1 MWTVLIL
8 FGMILFF
15 ITGWL
20 RADLVALIGLLSLV
34 LTNQL
39 TPGEAM
45 AGFSNSVVL
54 MIAGLFIV
62 GAGLFHS
69 GLAERLSSALIPYA
83 NGSETR
89 LFYLFMLTV
98 ALLSS
103 VMSNTGTVALLIP
116 VVMAMSRQIKRS
128 AKTYLMPLAFFSSIG
143 GTMTLIG
150 TPPNLVAAESLR
162 GLIDVPIGFFSL
174 FPIGAVVMVVGL
186 LYFRLVGNRLLDDDR
201 SRGWDGGGAT
211 ETINPNV
218 YVLSIDKVH
227 PLIGKRL
234 SELKWS
240 RDGIIVLK
248 ERMKGIGKQYETA
261 RADTVLR
268 AGSILVSGD
277 EQRVRSLS
285 ERQHLPFQKVE
296 ATSVYDKTGGIA
308 MFTIPGSSQLVGRCL
323 HESQL
328 RNEYHVNVLRVIRPQ
343 EEIAQV
349 RLKDL
354 PLKQGDLL
362 MVQGKWEDLERVEQE
377 ARLLLSNERVTDI
390 ANRTVSSHHQLAAG
404 MIMVMMMTLFVFEW
418 VDPTVAVWLAALAMV
433 MSGAVRHLD
442 IAYQSIQWSSLVLI
456 AAMIPVGTALE
467 KAGIMTW
474 LVDWIGRSFAGFGPA
489 WVLVVLFLATMV
501 LSQIISNTATA
512 ILFIPLAIALS
523 ESMGVSPVPF
533 VIAVAI
539 SASLAFM
546 TPFGSPTN
554 AMVFSVGGYR
564 FIDFVKVGVPL
575 QLLTGIVGILMI
587 LLLFPF

>member
-1 MWTVLIL
+1 
-8 FGMILFF
+8 
-15 ITGWL
+15 
-20 RADLVALIGLLSLV
+20 
-34 LTNQL
+34 
-39 TPGEAM
+39 
-45 AGFSNSVVL
+45 
-54 MIAGLFIV
+54 
-62 GAGLFHS
+62 
-69 GLAERLSSALIPYA
+69 
-83 NGSETR
+83 
-89 LFYLFMLTV
+89 MLTV

-174 FPIGAVVMVVGL
+174 LPIGAVVMIVGL
-186 LYFRLVGNRLLDDDR
+186 FYFRLVGNRLLEDYR
-201 SRGWDGGGAT
+201 SREWDGGGAI

-218 YVLSIDKVH
+218 YVLSIDEVH

-248 ERMKGIGKQYETA
+248 ERVKGIGRHYETA

-285 ERQHLPFQKVE
+285 EQQHIPFQQVE
-296 ATSVYDKTGGIA
+296 ATNVYDKTGGIV

-328 RNEYHVNVLRVIRPQ
+328 RNEFHVNVLRVIRPQ

-349 RLKDL
+349 HLKDT

-362 MVQGKWEDLERVEQE
+362 MVQGKWDDLERVEQE
-377 ARLLLSNERVTDI
+377 ARLLLSNERVTDV

-404 MIMVMMMTLFVFEW
+404 VIMVMMMTLFVFEW

-523 ESMGVSPVPF
+523 ESMAVSPVPF

-564 FIDFVKVGVPL
+564 FMDFVKVGVPL

-587 LLLFPF
+587 LFLFPF

>member
-1 MWTVLIL
+1 M
-8 FGMILFF
+8 
-15 ITGWL
+15 
-20 RADLVALIGLLSLV
+20 
-34 LTNQL
+34 
-39 TPGEAM
+39 
-45 AGFSNSVVL
+45 
-54 MIAGLFIV
+54 
-62 GAGLFHS
+62 
-69 GLAERLSSALIPYA
+69 
-83 NGSETR
+83 
-89 LFYLFMLTV
+89 
-98 ALLSS
+98 
-103 VMSNTGTVALLIP
+103 
-116 VVMAMSRQIKRS
+116 
-128 AKTYLMPLAFFSSIG
+128 
-143 GTMTLIG
+143 
-150 TPPNLVAAESLR
+150 
-162 GLIDVPIGFFSL
+162 PIGFFSL
-174 FPIGAVVMVVGL
+174 FPIGAVVMIVGL
-186 LYFRLVGNRLLDDDR
+186 IYFRLVGNRLLEDNR
-201 SRGWDGGGAT
+201 SREWDGGGAI

-218 YVLSIDKVH
+218 YVLSIDEVH

-248 ERMKGIGKQYETA
+248 ERVKGIGRHYETA

-285 ERQHLPFQKVE
+285 EQQHIPFQQVE
-296 ATSVYDKTGGIA
+296 ATNVYDKTGGIV

-328 RNEYHVNVLRVIRPQ
+328 RNEFHVNVLRVIRPQ

-349 RLKDL
+349 HLKDT

-362 MVQGKWEDLERVEQE
+362 MVQGKWDDLERVEQE
-377 ARLLLSNERVTDI
+377 ARLLLSNERVTDV

-404 MIMVMMMTLFVFEW
+404 VIMVMMMTLFVFEW

-456 AAMIPVGTALE
+456 ATMIPVGTALE

-523 ESMGVSPVPF
+523 ESMAVSPVPF

-564 FIDFVKVGVPL
+564 FVDFVKVGVPL

-587 LLLFPF
+587 LFLFPF